1 MAPDE
6 RTVHK
11 PLTRLI
17 RRQISRLRCAR
28 NDKEEREAA
37 FGKSLNSRYPIEIKQ
52 KEHVGGPDID
62 AFEAMMIREERAK
75 GFFVAFGYLEDAL
88 REVGAFFRKTGKSI
102 IALTVRD
109 ILDEEIASKLA

>member
-1 MAPDE
+1 
-6 RTVHK
+6 
-11 PLTRLI
+11 
-17 RRQISRLRCAR
+17 
-28 NDKEEREAA
+28 
-37 FGKSLNSRYPIEIKQ
+37 
-52 KEHVGGPDID
+52 
-62 AFEAMMIREERAK
+62 MIREERAK